1 MKRLA
6 LACLAALLATGC
18 DDNPT
23 SPSNP
28 NVFVMTANL
37 SAANEVPPVS
47 NAESG
52 ARGTVRIT
60 FDITRDSSGTVTG
73 GTAHFLV
80 NLSNFPAN
88 SRAVAAHIHEGAAGV
103 AGGVRIGVTP
113 LNAAN
118 PVLLPDGSASNVIFN
133 SVSINTD
140 ATTLN
145 ALNAMIA
152 NPGNFY
158 FNVHTPLNPGG
169 AVRGQLV
176 RE

>member
-1 MKRLA
+1 MKRFA
-6 LACLAALLATGC
+6 LVCLAAVLAAGC

-28 NVFVMTANL
+28 NVVILTANL
-37 SAANEVPPVS
+37 SAANEVPPVT

-52 ARGTVRIT
+52 ARGNVRIT
-60 FDITRDSSGTVTG
+60 LDLTRDGSGTVTG

-80 NLSNFPAN
+80 NLSSFPAN
-88 SRAVAAHIHEGAAGV
+88 SRATAAHIHEGAAGV

-113 LNAAN
+113 LTAAN
-118 PVLLPDGSASNVIFN
+118 PVQLPDGSASNVIFN

-145 ALNAMIA
+145 ALNAMLA

-158 FNVHTPLNPGG
+158 FNVHTPVNPGG